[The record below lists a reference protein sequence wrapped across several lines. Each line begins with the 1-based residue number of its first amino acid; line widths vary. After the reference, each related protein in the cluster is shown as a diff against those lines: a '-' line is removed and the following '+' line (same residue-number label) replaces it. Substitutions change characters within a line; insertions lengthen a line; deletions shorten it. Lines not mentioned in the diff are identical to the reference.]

1 MTTRF
6 PMLLLLPLLLAAVP
20 AEAKSPAGA
29 SRAEPQSRA
38 LAACLAEGSSSLDSA
53 HCYGEELQRL
63 QTERD
68 GLLREIRAKLA
79 SPGADGTNHDSAAGW
94 LEEAQKSWESYA
106 ASDCRLL
113 EDVFGAGSAAGLASA
128 DCEIRHSAARNQEL
142 SRLLRD
148 FLN

>member
-1 MTTRF
+1 MTSRF
-6 PMLLLLPLLLAAVP
+6 LALLLLPLLLAAAP
-20 AEAKSPAGA
+20 LQAKTTAGA
-29 SRAEPQSRA
+29 NQAGAQSRA
-38 LAACLAEGSSSLDSA
+38 LVTCLAEGSSSLDSA
-53 HCYGEELQRL
+53 NCYGEEMQRL
-63 QTERD
+63 QTEQAA
-68 GLLREIRAKLA
+68 LLRDIRAKLA
-79 SPGADGTNHDSAAGW
+79 RPGADGTNHDSAAGW

-128 DCEIRHSAARNQEL
+128 DCEVRHIAARNQEL